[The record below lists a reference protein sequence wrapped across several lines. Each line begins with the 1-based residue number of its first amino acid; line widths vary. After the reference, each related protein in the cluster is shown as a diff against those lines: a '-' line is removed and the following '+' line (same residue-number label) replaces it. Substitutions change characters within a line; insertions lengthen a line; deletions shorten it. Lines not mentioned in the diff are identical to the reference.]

1 MNGRAVN
8 AINFGGRRRRRP
20 PLPTQFTTEYL
31 YAALMPNQPSVGP
44 PSAEYMARKTAPLGS
59 DTVKKI
65 LHGYEQAAAGDVGDV
80 AGVDDYV

>member
-1 MNGRAVN
+1 MRRAVN
-8 AINFGGRRRRRP
+8 AINFAADADAILRS
-20 PLPTQFTTEYL
+20 PLNFTTEYL
-31 YAALMPNQPSVGP
+31 HAALMPNQPSVGP

>member
-1 MNGRAVN
+1 M
-8 AINFGGRRRRRP
+8 P
-20 PLPTQFTTEYL
+20 P
-31 YAALMPNQPSVGP
+31 MNQPSMGP